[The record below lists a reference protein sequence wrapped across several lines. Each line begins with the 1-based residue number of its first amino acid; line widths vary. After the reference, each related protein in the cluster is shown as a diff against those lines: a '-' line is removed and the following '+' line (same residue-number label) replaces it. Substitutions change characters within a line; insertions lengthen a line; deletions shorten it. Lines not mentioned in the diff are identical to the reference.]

1 MKRTIPIILY
11 AGILALW
18 ASACGPNR
26 AIRTTLLEA
35 ENLMQQEPELALEML
50 EPLRPQRAKM
60 SSSVEAR
67 YALLYSQTQDKCLV
81 TINNDS
87 LIRLAVN
94 YFRNHGSRIDRA
106 RTYYYYGVIHHNARD
121 IKGAMEALIKAQL
134 EAEQT
139 DDAYLQGLI
148 YSELGNL
155 YYEQYCFRD
164 ASEMY
169 GLAVQIFSDCNCEE
183 NEFIALYCKSL
194 SLLHDKQIKEATIC
208 LEKTKK
214 LAIEKNITQIII
226 ETEILLKDINLKQ
239 ASSLAR
245 VTSLKKQLFQVY
257 NTYTYNEI
265 PLIHYPIFG
274 EIYLAENNI
283 DSARYYISAYTHNI
297 QEVNTQNIGY
307 FALLSSIESKAGN
320 YAKAYEYEK
329 LYSRMND
336 SINDSLRK
344 YEVRAL
350 NQKYKNKELQA
361 SYKALMKKRRNERS
375 GALAII
381 FVMALTSVI
390 AGYRIQKRREQER
403 AEYENYATDLRKN
416 YTELEEK
423 YGRLRAQGTCTPALL
438 ALLQSRMTE
447 IQTIL
452 ALSVRYINE
461 PKTFFAEIKE
471 RTKLSANQNSQL
483 RDEIIATANIAHNGI
498 LDYLQKSYPA
508 LTRYELCYCA
518 LIYMDFSQQS
528 IRTLF
533 NHTNVYSLYTIRNK
547 IRDKLNIKKKG
558 GNLEKYILEL
568 KEQYQEERKG

>member
-1 MKRTIPIILY
+1 
-11 AGILALW
+11 
-18 ASACGPNR
+18 
-26 AIRTTLLEA
+26 
-35 ENLMQQEPELALEML
+35 MQQEPELALEML

-183 NEFIALYCKSL
+183 NEFIALYCKGTSL
-194 SLLHDKQIKEATIC
+194 FYNYQINEAKVCLNKAKEHAIQKGAINTLLE
-208 LEKTKK
+208 
-214 LAIEKNITQIII
+214 I
-226 ETEILLKDINLKQ
+226 ETLLAHIEIRQSTDVQELEVLKQ
-239 ASSLAR
+239 H
-245 VTSLKKQLFQVY
+245 LFQLY
-257 NTYTYNEI
+257 REYTVNEI
-265 PLIHYPIFG
+265 PFTHYPIMGSLYFKEG
-274 EIYLAENNI
+274 NI
-283 DSARYYISAYTHNI
+283 DSARYYISEHNKYRY
-297 QEVNTQNIGY
+297 NLNSNNIGA
-307 FALLSSIESKAGN
+307 FALLSSIESLSGN